1 MALTPFLRWVRL
13 DATITTVED
22 LFIQQILLIF
32 FKGICVRQIVKDAGL
47 KNLFGDGKGVAHA

>member
-47 KNLFGDGKGVAHA
+47 KIFFGDGKGVAHA